1 MIERSFE
8 AELSELNDLI
18 LKMGNMVQASIRKSV
33 EGLKNRDEQ
42 LSKQVISS
50 DRAVD
55 DLELLIDDKC
65 VTLIARIQPMA
76 ADLRFITTA
85 MKITTDLERMGDLA
99 VDIAQKNLELLN
111 MPLLKPL
118 IDTPK
123 LADIAMQMI
132 GESIDTFVKRDS
144 SRSLKIHA
152 MENEADKLRDLI
164 TDELMEIMTKDPTS
178 VPRAIPLLLIARYLE
193 RICDHAMNVA
203 EDVVYMVEAKVV
215 KHMPID
221 KK

>member
-8 AELSELNDLI
+8 NELLELNDLI
-18 LKMGNMVQASIRKSV
+18 LKMGNMVQTSIRKSV
-33 EGLKNRDEQ
+33 EALKNRDEK
-42 LSKQVISS
+42 LSREVISS
-50 DRAVD
+50 DNELD
-55 DLELLIDDKC
+55 ELELLIDDKC

-99 VDIAQKNLELLN
+99 VDVAQKNLELIT

-123 LADIAMQMI
+123 LADIAMRMI

-144 SRSLKIHA
+144 TRSIKIHA

-164 TDELMEIMTKDPTS
+164 TDELIEIMMKDPAS

-215 KHMPID
+215 KHMPIN
-221 KK
+221 

>member
-8 AELSELNDLI
+8 SELLELNDLI
-18 LKMGNMVQASIRKSV
+18 LKMGNMVQASIRKSIDA
-33 EGLKNRDEQ
+33 LKNRDEK
-42 LSKQVISS
+42 LSREVVEYDNDI
-50 DRAVD
+50 D

-99 VDIAQKNLELLN
+99 VDVAQKNLELVK

-123 LADIAMQMI
+123 LADIAMKMI

-144 SRSLKIHA
+144 TRSIKIHA

-164 TDELMEIMTKDPTS
+164 TDELMEIMMKDPSS

-215 KHMPID
+215 KHMPIED
-221 KK
+221 K

>member
-8 AELSELNDLI
+8 NELQELNDLI
-18 LKMGNMVQASIRKSV
+18 LKMGNMVQASIRKSI
-33 EGLKNRDEQ
+33 EALKNRDDK
-42 LSKQVISS
+42 LSREVIAS
-50 DRAVD
+50 DND
-55 DLELLIDDKC
+55 LDELELLIDDKC

-99 VDIAQKNLELLN
+99 VDVAQKNLELIT

-123 LADIAMQMI
+123 LADIAMKMI

-144 SRSLKIHA
+144 TRSIKIHA

-164 TDELMEIMTKDPTS
+164 TDELIEIMMKDPQS

-215 KHMPID
+215 KHMPIS
-221 KK
+221 

>member
-33 EGLKNRDEQ
+33 EALKSRDEQ
-42 LSKQVISS
+42 MSKQVISS
-50 DRAVD
+50 DREVD

-99 VDIAQKNLELLN
+99 VDIAQKNLELLS

-123 LADIAMQMI
+123 LADIAMRMI

-144 SRSLKIHA
+144 TRSIKIHA

-215 KHMPID
+215 KHMPIEG
-221 KK
+221 K

>member
-8 AELSELNDLI
+8 NELLELNDLI

-33 EGLKNRDEQ
+33 EALKNRDEK
-42 LSKQVISS
+42 LSKEVVAS
-50 DRAVD
+50 DKDLD
-55 DLELLIDDKC
+55 DLELMIDDKC

-99 VDIAQKNLELLN
+99 VDIAQKNLELVT

-123 LADIAMQMI
+123 LAEIAMKMI

-144 SRSLKIHA
+144 TRSIKIHA

-164 TDELMEIMTKDPTS
+164 TDELMDIMMKDPSS

-215 KHMPID
+215 KHMPIE
-221 KK
+221 

>member
-8 AELSELNDLI
+8 NELLELNDLI
-18 LKMGNMVQASIRKSV
+18 LKMGNMVQSSIRKSV
-33 EGLKNRDEQ
+33 EALKNRDEK
-42 LSKQVISS
+42 LSREVISS
-50 DRAVD
+50 DNELD
-55 DLELLIDDKC
+55 ELELLIDDKC

-99 VDIAQKNLELLN
+99 VDVAQKNLELIT

-123 LADIAMQMI
+123 LADIAMRMI

-144 SRSLKIHA
+144 TRSIKIHA

-164 TDELMEIMTKDPTS
+164 TDELIEIMMKDPAS

-215 KHMPID
+215 KHMPIN
-221 KK
+221 